1 MSARRKTR
9 RASIVITAGPTR
21 EKIDPVRFISNYSTG
36 TFGYEIA
43 KEAARRGC
51 RVTLV
56 SGPTALENPP
66 KVKTVRVESARE
78 MKAAVE
84 KAVKGADCL
93 IMAAAVSDWRAARP
107 SAKKLKRGS
116 GRVTLELVENPDIL
130 AGIAARK
137 IDGLRR
143 RRAYPSG
150 LTGGLRR
157 RRAYPSGL
165 TGGLR
170 RRRAYGGGLIR
181 GLKLVGFALET
192 EGVEKNALKK
202 LRKKGLDMIIANE
215 VGKKS
220 SPFGD
225 HSTNIAIMDRR
236 GMKMKLSGATKRQAA
251 KIILDKA
258 FDSNI

>member
-84 KAVKGADCL
+84 KALKGADCL

-116 GRVTLELVENPDIL
+116 GRATLELVENPDIL

-137 IDGLRR
+137 I
-143 RRAYPSG
+143 
-150 LTGGLRR
+150 GGLRR
-157 RRAYPSGL
+157 RRAYPGGL
-165 TGGLR
+165 AGGLR
-170 RRRAYGGGLIR
+170 LI
-181 GLKLVGFALET
+181 GFALET
-192 EGVEKNALKK
+192 EDVEKNALKK
-202 LRKKGLDMIIANE
+202 LRKKGLDMVIANE
-215 VGKKS
+215 VGKRS

-225 HSTNIAIMDRR
+225 YNTNIVIMDRR
-236 GMKMKLSGATKRQAA
+236 GMRTKLSGATKRQAA